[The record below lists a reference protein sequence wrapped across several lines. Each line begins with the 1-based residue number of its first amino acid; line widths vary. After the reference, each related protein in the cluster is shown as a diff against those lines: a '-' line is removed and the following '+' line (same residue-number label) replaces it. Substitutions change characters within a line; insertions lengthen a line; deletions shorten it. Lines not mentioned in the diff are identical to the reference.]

1 MNLLFRLIRT
11 VVLAFL
17 GRRIDPMAGSVL
29 HFRVLPFDMDP
40 NIHLNNGRYLGIMD
54 LGRLDLIIRAGFYR
68 ILLRRRWGLVMGGC
82 LMRYRRQLGPFQRY
96 RLVTRLI
103 GWDERWLFVEHRFE
117 TRQGLHAIGLTKL
130 ILMENG
136 RSLPM
141 PKVLERLGYAQPSPP
156 LPEGIHLWLAAEG
169 ELTRTNTG

>member
-1 MNLLFRLIRT
+1 MNLIFRLIRT
-11 VVLAFL
+11 IVLALFA
-17 GRRIDPMAGSVL
+17 RRIDPMAGSVL

-68 ILLRRRWGLVMGGC
+68 ILLRQRWGLVMGGC

-96 RLVTRLI
+96 RVVTRLI
-103 GWDERWLFVEHRFE
+103 GWDEKWLFVEHRFE
-117 TRQGLHAIGLTKL
+117 TRAGVHAIGVTKL
-130 ILMENG
+130 VLMEDG

-141 PKVLERLGYAQPSPP
+141 PKALERLGYSQPSPP
-156 LPEGIHLWLAAEG
+156 LPEGIGNWLAAER
-169 ELTRTNTG
+169 ELTSAAP

>member
-1 MNLLFRLIRT
+1 MNLLVRLIRT
-11 VVLAFL
+11 VLLALL
-17 GRRIDPMAGSVL
+17 GRRVDPMARSVL
-29 HFRVLPFDMDP
+29 HFRVLTFDMDP

-68 ILLRRRWGLVMGGC
+68 ILLRERWGLVMGGC

-96 RLVTRLI
+96 RLI
-103 GWDERWLFVEHRFE
+103 GWDEKWLFVEHRFE

-130 ILMENG
+130 VLMENG

-141 PKVLERLGYAQPSPP
+141 PRALERLGCAQPSPP
-156 LPEGIHLWLAAEG
+156 LPEGIGQWLEAER
-169 ELTRTNTG
+169 ELTAAAG